1 MNWFKQTY
9 LISRNH
15 YLLYALFLLVLLE
28 TSTICDA
35 QVDLSHFSY
44 YEHYS
49 QDNGLPSTYISDIKE
64 DKYGFLWIATANGVS
79 RFDGNYFTNYS
90 FFINDS
96 VKQKIGFVRSIEMD
110 ISGEHFWI
118 GTEKGIFYTSVDT
131 IKFQNINKLNQSV
144 NTSAIKSNDLLLD
157 EQNMLWTANSNNGLW
172 SIDIKENQQKGYF
185 FESDLHQWNTKLNSL
200 QCIVNDPNENILWI
214 GSLAGLIRFN
224 TMSKD
229 YQVYVYENLP
239 ELAQNNIRGY
249 SGFKFTGRGF
259 SWNMEK
265 GLVIFN
271 KKTKQFNQ
279 PLIKNIQTHS
289 TLILNIYNTRTK

>member
-200 QCIVNDPNENILWI
+200 QCIAEDPKENNILWI
-214 GSLAGLIRFN
+214 GTLAGLIKFN
-224 TMSKD
+224 TFQTS
-229 YQVYVYENLP
+229 
-239 ELAQNNIRGY
+239 IRFMFMGVTQ
-249 SGFKFTGRGF
+249 KWLR
-259 SWNMEK
+259 
-265 GLVIFN
+265 
-271 KKTKQFNQ
+271 
-279 PLIKNIQTHS
+279 IKS
-289 TLILNIYNTRTK
+289 ER